1 MADSDSDVSFES
13 DDDDMQ
19 LPRTPRDSRG
29 APTLGAAGRGH
40 QANRN
45 YSDASDDIGTTLR
58 KTAVRPSLKSWQD
71 VDRDELGKTVLK
83 LISSVASTAPT
94 DDKSRDAVWHPTS
107 SITVTAELV
116 DPLGLGRINPDTLTL
131 VSSWPG
137 HAVVVEQQQQQQQQ
151 EDRQHSSST
160 DV

>member
-1 MADSDSDVSFES
+1 MSDSDSDVSFES

-29 APTLGAAGRGH
+29 TPIMGAAGRGH

-45 YSDASDDIGTTLR
+45 YSDTSDDIGTTLR
-58 KTAVRPSLKSWQD
+58 RTAAKPSLKSWQD

-131 VSSWPG
+131 VSSSSGRQRRWWL
-137 HAVVVEQQQQQQQQ
+137 QQQHRWQQQAMQQ
-151 EDRQHSSST
+151 QAMQQ
-160 DV
+160 